1 MPPVAWSEAVH
12 SLPYDFCKLQILLP
26 YHLRSNT
33 HPFAW
38 KKPIPQQCLW
48 NWSFFG
54 WEALYQGLIG
64 LVVLVQAPEMLL
76 REHTMNGLDNGSM
89 SLLPSFPC
97 LHGKSLVSCVLFS
110 GKCPPHIK
118 MANHSPFQEVFNTW

>member
-76 REHTMNGLDNGSM
+76 RNTPRTALTMGLCHC
-89 SLLPSFPC
+89 C
-97 LHGKSLVSCVLFS
+97 LHFLAYTGNLLL
-110 GKCPPHIK
+110 
-118 MANHSPFQEVFNTW
+118 AVFCSVENVHPT